1 VHNEVVSLLNNTAL
15 RGSGLEVGRPI
26 GFIYGYK
33 TGGIF
38 QDDAEIAK
46 WNQTNSDPSSLE
58 QKPGDIYFQDLFGA
72 PTPGSTDRNLTKDGV
87 VNDNDRDY
95 LGKTIPGYYYGFTA
109 GADYK
114 GFDISI
120 FFQGRGDVQKYN
132 FTRAGAEGMNGYG
145 RNAFSSVLNAWT
157 PTNKSTTM
165 PRAVYND
172 PNNNLRFSDR
182 FVEDAGYFRLQNV
195 QLGYNFPKKWTD
207 MSKGAV
213 QNLRL
218 YVSGVN
224 LFTITDYS
232 GVDPEMIF
240 IQVQDNS

>member
-1 VHNEVVSLLNNTAL
+1 MVH
-15 RGSGLEVGRPI
+15 
-26 GFIYGYK
+26 
-33 TGGIF
+33 
-38 QDDAEIAK
+38 Q
-46 WNQTNSDPSSLE
+46 Q
-58 QKPGDIYFQDLFGA
+58 
-72 PTPGSTDRNLTKDGV
+72 PGSTDRNLTKDGV

-109 GADYK
+109 SADYK
-114 GFDISI
+114 GLDLSI

-145 RNAFSSVLNAWT
+145 RNAFSTVLNAWT
-157 PTNKSTTM
+157 PSNKSTTM

-172 PNNNLRFSDR
+172 PNNNTRFSDR

-195 QLGYNFPKKWTD
+195 QVGYTFPRKWINMT
-207 MSKGAV
+207 KGAV

-224 LFTITDYS
+224 LFTVTDYS
-232 GVDPEMIF
+232 GLDPENDIYPSTRQYLIGVKATF
-240 IQVQDNS
+240 